1 MENPVGALRASVD
14 RLHALAGGLDDAQ
27 LVSPSY
33 CDDWSIAQV
42 LSHLGSGAV
51 ISLRSLQD
59 VKAGTA
65 TPDDFNQSVW
75 DEWNAKSPRAQA
87 DDALAADEA
96 LTQAL
101 EAVDEAER
109 ARLTFSLGPMSL
121 GFNDMF
127 GLRLN
132 EHVFHTWDIAVMFDD
147 AAGLPGDATAL
158 VVDNLSLMARFS
170 SRPDGQDRTIAI
182 RTTDPG
188 REVALRLSADGV
200 ELGPGE
206 PGQAPALELPAE
218 ALSRLVYG
226 RLDPDHT
233 PAFTGDAALL
243 DTLRAV
249 FPGP

>member
-1 MENPVGALRASVD
+1 MENPLGALRASVD
-14 RLHALAGGLDDAQ
+14 RLHALAVGLDDTQ
-27 LVSPSY
+27 IVSQSY

-42 LSHLGSGAV
+42 LSHIGSGAV
-51 ISLRSLQD
+51 ISRRSLQD
-59 VKAGTA
+59 VMAGTA

-101 EAVDEAER
+101 EAVDESER
-109 ARLTFSLGPMSL
+109 AGLTFSLGPMSL
-121 GFNDMF
+121 GFDDMF

-158 VVDNLSLMARFS
+158 VVDNLSLIARFS
-170 SRPDGQDRTIAI
+170 GRPDGQDRTLAI

-188 REVALRLSADGV
+188 RDVSLVLSADGV
-200 ELGPGE
+200 ELEPGE
-206 PGQAPALELPAE
+206 PVQAPELELPAE

-243 DTLRAV
+243 DTLRAI

>member
-1 MENPVGALRASVD
+1 MENPLGALRASVD
-14 RLHALAGGLDDAQ
+14 RLHALAGGLDDTQ
-27 LVSPSY
+27 IVSQSY

-42 LSHLGSGAV
+42 LSHIGSGAV
-51 ISLRSLQD
+51 ISRRSLQD
-59 VKAGTA
+59 VMAGTA

-101 EAVDEAER
+101 EAVDESER

-158 VVDNLSLMARFS
+158 VVDNLSLIARFS
-170 SRPDGQDRTIAI
+170 GRPDGQDRTLAI

-188 REVALRLSADGV
+188 RDVSLVLSADGV
-200 ELGPGE
+200 ELKPGE
-206 PGQAPALELPAE
+206 PVQAPELELPAE

>member
-1 MENPVGALRASVD
+1 MENPLGALRASVD
-14 RLHALAGGLDDAQ
+14 RLHALAGGLDDTEIVAQ
-27 LVSPSY
+27 SY

-51 ISLRSLQD
+51 ISRRGLQD
-59 VKAGTA
+59 VMAGTA

-96 LTQAL
+96 LMQAL

-109 ARLTFSLGPMSL
+109 ARLTFSLGPLSL

-158 VVDNLSLMARFS
+158 VVDNLSLIARFS
-170 SRPDGQDRTIAI
+170 SRPDGQDRAIAI

-200 ELGPGE
+200 DLGPGE
-206 PGQAPALELPAE
+206 SGQAPELELPAE

-233 PAFTGDAALL
+233 PAFAGDAALL

>member
-1 MENPVGALRASVD
+1 MENPLGALRASVD
-14 RLHALAGGLDDAQ
+14 RLHALAAGLDDTQ
-27 LVSPSY
+27 IVSQSY

-51 ISLRSLQD
+51 ISSRGLQD
-59 VKAGTA
+59 VMAGTA

-75 DEWNAKSPRAQA
+75 DEWNAKSARAQA

-132 EHVFHTWDIAVMFDD
+132 EHVFHSWDIAVMFDD
-147 AAGLPGDATAL
+147 AAGLPGDATML
-158 VVDNLSLMARFS
+158 VVDNLSLIARFS
-170 SRPDGQDRTIAI
+170 GRPDGQDRTIAI

-188 REVALRLSADGV
+188 RDMALRLSADGV
-200 ELGPGE
+200 ELGAGE
-206 PGQAPALELPAE
+206 PGEAPELELPAE
-218 ALSRLVYG
+218 ALSRLAYG

>member
-1 MENPVGALRASVD
+1 MARCRASVD
-14 RLHALAGGLDDAQ
+14 RLHALVGGLDDAQ
-27 LVSPSY
+27 LVSRSY

-51 ISLRSLQD
+51 ISLRGLQD
-59 VKAGTA
+59 VRAGTA

-87 DDALAADEA
+87 DDALAADEE
-96 LTQAL
+96 LTRAL
-101 EAVDEAER
+101 EAIDETER
-109 ARLTFSLGPMSL
+109 AGLTFSLGPMNL

-132 EHVFHTWDIAVMFDD
+132 EHVFHTWDIAVVLDGSARLPEE
-147 AAGLPGDATAL
+147 AAAL

-170 SRPDGQDRTIAI
+170 GRPDGQDRTIAI
-182 RTTDPG
+182 RTTDPE
-188 REVALRLSADGV
+188 RAIALRLSPDGV
-200 ELGPGE
+200 EVGPGE
-206 PGQAPALELPAE
+206 PGQSPDLQLPAE

-226 RLDPDHT
+226 RLDSGHT
-233 PAFTGDAALL
+233 PVFTGDAALVE
-243 DTLRAV
+243 TLRGV

>member
-14 RLHALAGGLDDAQ
+14 RLHALVGGLDDAQ
-27 LVSPSY
+27 LVSRSY

-51 ISLRSLQD
+51 ISLRGLQD
-59 VKAGTA
+59 VRAGTP

-96 LTQAL
+96 LTRAL
-101 EAVDEAER
+101 EAMTETER
-109 ARLTFSLGPMSL
+109 AGLTFSLGPMNL

-132 EHVFHTWDIAVMFDD
+132 EHAFHTWDIAVVFDGS
-147 AAGLPGDATAL
+147 AACPRKPPQWWSTTSRSWPVSAA
-158 VVDNLSLMARFS
+158 VLMARTAPS
-170 SRPDGQDRTIAI
+170 PSAQPTPSAPSRCGSRPTVWRWVPAS
-182 RTTDPG
+182 PG
-188 REVALRLSADGV
+188 SH
-200 ELGPGE
+200 PTC
-206 PGQAPALELPAE
+206 ELPAE

-226 RLDPDHT
+226 RLDSGHT
-233 PAFTGDAALL
+233 PVFTGDAALVE
-243 DTLRAV
+243 TLRGV